1 VGREA
6 LQRQKGAPRYQAT
19 FKACEPQALYG
30 ILERAGTKGHTSIG
44 VRGVHRPTNT
54 QIQIGCSR
62 GTLAGRGEERIED
75 PEIHLTGN
83 C

>member
-1 VGREA
+1 
-6 LQRQKGAPRYQAT
+6 
-19 FKACEPQALYG
+19 
-30 ILERAGTKGHTSIG
+30 

-83 C
+83 CQIKSALFCEWNASCDLELACLCGSESGLDASAVLGKFAFSS